1 MVRMCGLPPYQL
13 IPSAAQQAPQ
23 HMLERP
29 GTWMTVRVEMVS
41 FMVFSLSAC
50 SSMMCVRAG
59 LQPEPVHLRTDNCVK
74 TCDTVSQESFCAGRP
89 ILEYRRVA
97 PPKVADGRV
106 RRRLID
112 GCQGARMESYLISRL
127 AVVGNPETVGGF
139 KRYPA

>member
-1 MVRMCGLPPYQL
+1 MVRMDSLPPYQL

-41 FMVFSLSAC
+41 FMAFSLSAC

-74 TCDTVSQESFCAGRP
+74 TCDTVSQESFFAGRP
-89 ILEYRRVA
+89 ILGWRGISAGGTAKSRRA
-97 PPKVADGRV
+97 SG
-106 RRRLID
+106 
-112 GCQGARMESYLISRL
+112 M
-127 AVVGNPETVGGF
+127 
-139 KRYPA
+139 